1 VPWAQLHKF
10 HFSKSISAKKALFLL
25 DRAKSLVKLC
35 FVMLYSINFFKAEPP
50 LFKSTSMIQS
60 MLIASEFPRE
70 FQQLLSYLDT
80 PNLDSLN
87 LIFLVDS
94 CSIRRFMGNLRWHC
108 SISIFPFLS
117 SASDSFRLSILGLYN
132 VMVDESELKV
142 GCLRILSPSLTDLS
156 IQTDGVMFPLEMV
169 TNNVLKSLTCNGLTQ
184 SEPLCPTLKNF
195 TLKRCVGADDGV
207 LSDMVQSRLSSQ
219 TVVNRPSYG
228 TAVAL
233 TMLKRLNVVFTVHT
247 HPTDEKRLNKFY
259 EIGLNG
265 GAVQFAPTQVG

>member
-1 VPWAQLHKF
+1 
-10 HFSKSISAKKALFLL
+10 
-25 DRAKSLVKLC
+25 
-35 FVMLYSINFFKAEPP
+35 
-50 LFKSTSMIQS
+50 
-60 MLIASEFPRE
+60 
-70 FQQLLSYLDT
+70 
-80 PNLDSLN
+80 
-87 LIFLVDS
+87 
-94 CSIRRFMGNLRWHC
+94 
-108 SISIFPFLS
+108 
-117 SASDSFRLSILGLYN
+117 
-132 VMVDESELKV
+132 MVDESELKV